1 MKLIHEAIDLLGD
14 ASKPLAD
21 AFFKAQIIAHKL
33 KDKDFS
39 AWVKNEVQGY
49 KDDADLPEYR
59 VFQLTPYGD
68 LENSVKRYTSYQL
81 PVADMSR
88 EMQDKF
94 LVSRLKHSIA
104 VIDEF
109 SRKEDDLI
117 IHLPPFTHRYLR
129 RGISD
134 SFVIVAAWSKPPAG
148 CFTQVLHEA
157 RSRLLGLLLE
167 LSDLIPEEEG
177 SEALDTMPNVADV
190 NGMFKGAVFGDGA
203 NINLAIGHGNQ
214 ASNNKVSV
222 VKNDIGSLVREL
234 TEIKVPEADIALL
247 KTAINED
254 AEQAGPGEKGFGEKV
269 RGWLG
274 SMISKAGTPAWEVP
288 AQIGAGVLTDAISK
302 FYGLS

>member
-1 MKLIHEAIDLLGD
+1 MKLIDEAINLLGD

-21 AFFKAQIIAHKL
+21 AFFKAQIIAHRL

-59 VFQLTPYGD
+59 VFRLTPYGD
-68 LENSVKRYTSYQL
+68 VENTVKRYTSYQL
-81 PVADMSR
+81 PLGGMPR

-94 LVSRLKHSIA
+94 LVSRLRHSIA

-109 SRKEDDLI
+109 SKKEDALI
-117 IHLPPFTHRYLR
+117 IHLPPFTYGYLR
-129 RGISD
+129 KGISD
-134 SFVIVAAWSKPPAG
+134 SFSIVAAWGKPPAG

-167 LSDLIPEEEG
+167 LADVMPEEEG
-177 SEALDTMPNVADV
+177 GEAQEKMPNIEDV

-203 NINLAIGHGNQ
+203 NINLAIGHGSQ
-214 ASNNKVSV
+214 ASNNKTSV
-222 VKNDIGSLVREL
+222 VKNDISSLVSEL
-234 TEIKVPEADIALL
+234 SKNKVSEADIDLL

-254 AEQAGPGEKGFGEKV
+254 AVQVGLGERGFGDKV

-274 SMISKAGTPAWEVP
+274 AMITKAGTPAWEVP

-302 FYGLS
+302 YYGLS